1 MNLKQI
7 NAIRVTAGLSVLETK
22 SDNGA
27 KRRQAANRA
36 ARGQASRDLKALRGS
51 GKKGK

>member
-7 NAIRVTAGLSVLETK
+7 NEIRATAGLPALESK
-22 SDNGA
+22 SDTAA

-51 GKKGK
+51 GKKGR